1 VKRFIAVICVFS
13 LGFVSCG
20 DLRGNGPVE
29 RTHFLMDTVVRVSV
43 YDKRLSEKKIG
54 EAIDRVFRVMEKIEA
69 QASIHVDTSEVF
81 RVVEKSGKS
90 AVRVSPEIFWLL
102 KKSLEVSDK
111 TWGAF
116 DVSVGVVKDL
126 WGFDTDHPSVP
137 DSMAVQSLL
146 PKVNYREIALQ
157 DSEVFLRQS
166 GMRIDLGGVAKGYII
181 DQGIRI
187 LQEEGIRSG
196 LVEAG
201 GDLRV
206 FGTHPDRKVW
216 RIGIR
221 HPRGEEGELF
231 GVLETDAV
239 GIATS
244 GDYERYFVRE
254 GKRYHHILD
263 PKTGFPSNRCISVTV
278 VAECALL
285 ADAYATAVFVLGP
298 VKGMA
303 LIKDHPSIEGMIIY
317 EVAGQCHHVVSEGFI
332 LSAAKP
338 PSK

>member
-1 VKRFIAVICVFS
+1 MKHLVAIIGVFS
-13 LGFVSCG
+13 LGLVSCG

-29 RTHFLMDTVVRVSV
+29 RTRFLMDTVVRVSV
-43 YDKRLSEKKIG
+43 YDKGMSERKIG
-54 EAIDRVFRVMEKIEA
+54 RAIDRVFREMEKIETK
-69 QASIHVDTSEVF
+69 ASIHVDTSDVL
-81 RVVEKSGKS
+81 RVVKKSGKS

-102 KKSLEVSDK
+102 KKSVEVSDK

-116 DVSVGVVKDL
+116 DVSVGVVKAL

-137 DSMAVQSLL
+137 DSTAVQSLL
-146 PKVNYREIALQ
+146 PKVDYREIALQ
-157 DSEVFLRQS
+157 DSGVFLRQP
-166 GMRIDLGGVAKGYII
+166 GMSIDLGGIAKGYII
-181 DQGIRI
+181 DQGIRV

-206 FGTHPDRKVW
+206 FGSHPDRKVW

-231 GVLETDAV
+231 GVLETGAV
-239 GIATS
+239 SIATS
-244 GDYERYFVRE
+244 GDYERFFVRD

-263 PKTGFPSNRCISVTV
+263 PKTGFPATGCISVTI

-285 ADAYATAVFVLGP
+285 ADAYATAVFVMGP

-317 EVAGQCHHVVSEGFI
+317 EVAGQCHHVMSEGLVGKIHFQ
-332 LSAAKP
+332 
-338 PSK
+338 

>member
-1 VKRFIAVICVFS
+1 MKRFTAVICVFS
-13 LGFVSCG
+13 LGLISCG
-20 DLRGNGPVE
+20 DSRGHGPVE
-29 RTHFLMDTVVRVSV
+29 RTRFLMDTVVRVSV
-43 YDKRLSEKKIG
+43 YDKGMSERKIG
-54 EAIDRVFRVMEKIEA
+54 EAIDRVFREMEKIEA
-69 QASIHVDTSEVF
+69 KASIHVDTSEVL
-81 RVVEKSGKS
+81 RLVEESGKS
-90 AVRVSPEIFWLL
+90 PIRVSPEIFWLL
-102 KKSLEVSDK
+102 KKSVEVSDE
-111 TWGAF
+111 TRGAF

-137 DSMAVQSLL
+137 DRSTVQSIL
-146 PKVNYREIALQ
+146 PKVDYREIDLR
-157 DSEVFLRQS
+157 DGEVFLRQS
-166 GMRIDLGGVAKGYII
+166 GMRIDLGGIAKGYII

-206 FGTHPDRKVW
+206 FGSHPDRKVW

-231 GVLETDAV
+231 GVLETAAV
-239 GIATS
+239 SIATS
-244 GDYERYFVRE
+244 GDYERYFVRD

-263 PKTGFPSNRCISVTV
+263 PKTGFPANRCISVTI

-317 EVAGQCHHVVSEGFI
+317 EVEGQCHHVVSEGFI

-338 PSK
+338 QSK